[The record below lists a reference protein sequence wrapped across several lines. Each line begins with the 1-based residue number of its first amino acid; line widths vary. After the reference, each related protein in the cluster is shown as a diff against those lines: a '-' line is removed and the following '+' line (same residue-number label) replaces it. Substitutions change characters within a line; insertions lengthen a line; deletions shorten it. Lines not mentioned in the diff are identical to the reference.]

1 METKGTN
8 DRNVKPVLIA
18 GAGPV
23 GLTAALGLARL
34 GVRVEVFEKRPTPNL
49 TSKGSTFHPPTL
61 EILDELGVVDKA
73 LRNGERASAI
83 DYYDRG
89 RRVARLE
96 MSLIADLTRYPFR
109 IQYEQADVTVD
120 MFAALRRYSNA
131 TVHFGAAVAAAETTA
146 GGVRL
151 FLEDGTNVNGS
162 LLVAA
167 DGAKS
172 TLRTKLG
179 IDFEGEDYASRVL
192 RIFTNAELDRFIPD
206 IAPVSYLYD
215 GERSISALKMARG
228 WRILFRIPAGQS
240 DEAALEDRHIRSL
253 LQETFGSDGR
263 SMPIVWKDVYAAS
276 RRVAERYYDGR
287 IVLAGDAA
295 HVSNTRGGMN
305 MNCGIHDAYA
315 LVEAA
320 ARILNGATDERELEG
335 YAWNRQ
341 RVAKEHLIPLSDRAV
356 STGAARLA
364 EMQAVAAD
372 PVAARAYLAASS
384 LLDVAPPR
392 NAKALA

>member
-1 METKGTN
+1 MN
-8 DRNVKPVLIA
+8 ARNVKSVLIA

-49 TSKGSTFHPPTL
+49 ASKGSTFHPPTL
-61 EILDELGVVDKA
+61 EILDELGVADKA
-73 LRNGERASAI
+73 LRNGQRASVI

-96 MSLIADLTRYPFR
+96 MNLIADLTRFPFR
-109 IQYEQADVTVD
+109 IQYEQADVTAD

-131 TVHFGAAVAAAETTA
+131 TVRLDAAVAAAETTA

-151 FLEDGTNVNGS
+151 SLEDGTKINGS

-172 TLRTKLG
+172 TLRTHLG
-179 IDFEGEDYASRVL
+179 IAFEGEDYASRVL
-192 RIFTNAELDRFIPD
+192 RIFTHAELGSFIPD

-215 GERSISALKMARG
+215 GKRSVSALKMARG

-240 DEAALEDRHIRSL
+240 DEAALEDTHIRSL
-253 LQETFGSDGR
+253 LQETFRSDGR
-263 SMPIVWKDVYAAS
+263 SMPIVWKDVYATS
-276 RRVAERYYDGR
+276 RRVAERYHDGR

-295 HVSNTRGGMN
+295 HVTNTRGGMN

-335 YAWNRQ
+335 YAWNRR

-364 EMQAVAAD
+364 EMRAVAAD

-384 LLDVAPPR
+384 LLDIAPPR
-392 NAKALA
+392 NARALA